1 MASSNRVS
9 WEKRLRDT
17 IRSNYGQGWRVI
29 GEDSGR
35 TKLTYEYP
43 TDGKKSSS
51 TLSIEWKATN
61 GLQILKAIEFIK
73 PLVQNQNLTLKEA
86 SRRWQAQFVGDT
98 KTPNK
103 AWKDFLIIPPK
114 HTYNKKE
121 LDKATKEYKA
131 ELKASTVDQ
140 FMQTKQGLT
149 SKTEKD

>member
-17 IRSNYGQGWRVI
+17 ISSNYGQGWRVI
-29 GEDSGR
+29 GEASGR

-73 PLVQNQNLTLKEA
+73 PLVINQNLSLKA
-86 SRRWQAQFVGDT
+86 SARRWKAQFVGDET

-103 AWKDFLIIPPK
+103 ACKDFLIIPPK
-114 HTYNKKE
+114 FSYKK
-121 LDKATKEYKA
+121 
-131 ELKASTVDQ
+131 
-140 FMQTKQGLT
+140 
-149 SKTEKD
+149 

>member
-1 MASSNRVS
+1 MASSNRES
-9 WEKRLRDT
+9 WEKLLRKQ
-17 IRSNYGQGWRVI
+17 IHSNYGQGWYVI
-29 GEDSGR
+29 GENSGR

-43 TDGKKSSS
+43 FDGRKAAK
-51 TLSIEWKATN
+51 TLSIEWKETN
-61 GLQILKAIEFIK
+61 GLEILKAIEFIK

-86 SRRWQAQFVGDT
+86 SRRWQAQFVGNT

-140 FMQTKQGLT
+140 FMQIK
-149 SKTEKD
+149 

>member
-17 IRSNYGQGWRVI
+17 IRSNYCQGWRVI

-35 TKLTYEYP
+35 TKLTYKYP

-73 PLVQNQNLTLKEA
+73 P
-86 SRRWQAQFVGDT
+86 
-98 KTPNK
+98 
-103 AWKDFLIIPPK
+103 
-114 HTYNKKE
+114 
-121 LDKATKEYKA
+121 
-131 ELKASTVDQ
+131 
-140 FMQTKQGLT
+140 
-149 SKTEKD
+149 